1 MGSRKFCWSRNREWS
16 KPIGQPCP
24 AENSEQ
30 PPFVDVRT
38 RMSDLCVIFNWIP
51 KKKSPA
57 VCWAL
62 IHITVYLV
70 SLPGVAVNSFGLA
83 IGLTARAARLGALA
97 AAP

>member
-1 MGSRKFCWSRNREWS
+1 M
-16 KPIGQPCP
+16 
-24 AENSEQ
+24 
-30 PPFVDVRT
+30 T
-38 RMSDLCVIFNWIP
+38 T

-57 VCWAL
+57 VLLGFCFLAS
-62 IHITVYLV
+62 VYLV